1 MPVPLGRVT
10 NDTHSGRLAP
20 KVQSDIYQGL
30 SFSREAVM
38 HEDKTLVTEEQI
50 REALKDLEGWEYDRE
65 SKALQRIWRFQ
76 KFVPTMAFVRT
87 LTQVMDTNN
96 HHSDIHLDS
105 RKKTLTVTVT
115 THSENAVTRADL
127 DFASAVNAAE

>member
-1 MPVPLGRVT
+1 
-10 NDTHSGRLAP
+10 
-20 KVQSDIYQGL
+20 
-30 SFSREAVM
+30 M

-50 REALKDLEGWEYDRE
+50 REALNDLEGWEYDRE
-65 SKALQRIWRFQ
+65 SKSLQRIWRFQ

-105 RKKTLTVTVT
+105 RQKTLTVTVT

-127 DFASAVNAAE
+127 DFANAVNAAE